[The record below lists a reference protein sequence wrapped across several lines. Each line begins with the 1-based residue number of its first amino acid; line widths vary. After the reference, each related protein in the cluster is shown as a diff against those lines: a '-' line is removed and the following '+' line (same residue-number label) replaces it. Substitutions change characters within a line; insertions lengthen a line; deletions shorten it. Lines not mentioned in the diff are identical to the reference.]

1 MTQAVPLACRPNRL
15 AISPRA
21 RRALSRRAMDASTLR
36 GSGPNGR
43 IVEADVLRAV
53 QFPQPQSQPP
63 SAAPPSAAPQD
74 ALQVVAV
81 SEAVAIPTLTLR
93 AELDASALLAIHKR
107 YSDYARREHGVEWT
121 PADLILYVVARSLRA
136 HPKANRI
143 WREAAARDLPSVNVG
158 IFGASEAQERAQVL
172 AIRDAGRLNLVELAR
187 QRAALEAAPVL
198 AAEPVAIS
206 VLSALE
212 GCADEIALPIPC
224 GQSAALGAGRITA
237 RPFVIDGALGVRPTL
252 RLCLNL
258 DTRIFS
264 QALAGSFLQAV
275 VERLE
280 EPELLIFS

>member
-63 SAAPPSAAPQD
+63 SAAPQD
-74 ALQVVAV
+74 ALQVVAT
-81 SEAVAIPTLTLR
+81 SEAVAIPTLMLR

-107 YSDYARREHGVEWT
+107 YSDYACREHGVEWT
-121 PADLILYVVARSLRA
+121 PADLILCVVAHSLRA

-143 WREAAARDLPSVNVG
+143 WREADARDLPSIDVG
-158 IFGASEAQERAQVL
+158 VFRASEAQERAQVL
-172 AIRDAGRLNLVELAR
+172 AIRDAGRLNLAELAR
-187 QRAALEAAPVL
+187 QRAELEAAPVL

-212 GCADEIALPIPC
+212 GRADEIAPPLLS
-224 GQSAALGAGRITA
+224 GQSAVLGAGRIAA

-252 RLCLNL
+252 RMCLSV

-264 QALAGSFLQAV
+264 QALAASFLQV
-275 VERLE
+275 IVERLE